1 MTNIDKPKMK
11 AVIDIGTN
19 SCRLFIAHIEDG
31 KIINKILKIMEIT
44 RLGQDVDKTRIL
56 REDAM
61 VRTIETLKFFRK
73 KIDEYGV
80 EDIKVTATSAT
91 RDSKNREEFI
101 SRVKVETNFEIH
113 CITGEEEGK
122 LSFSGAVSEFSEK
135 IMVFDIGGG
144 STEFILGDKNNIE
157 YIESFNVGAVRVGEK
172 FFKEKNNLLDGKLW
186 VRETL
191 KKLSKYKDK
200 SFELVGVAGT
210 VTTHV
215 SVLLEME
222 EYDTDRVHMY
232 RLTKE
237 DILKNLDK
245 FLSRSLEERKK
256 IIGLHPKRAEVII
269 PGTYILLWIME
280 ILKRDEIIVSE
291 SDILEGM
298 MMDVQ

>member
-1 MTNIDKPKMK
+1 MINTHIKKTK

-19 SCRLFIAHIEDG
+19 SCRLFIAHVEDG
-31 KIINKILKIMEIT
+31 KITDKLLKLMEIT
-44 RLGQDVDKTRIL
+44 RLGQDVDKTRVL
-56 REDAM
+56 RQDAM
-61 VRTIETLKFFRK
+61 DRTIETLKFYRK

-80 EDIKVTATSAT
+80 EEVKVTATSAT

-101 SRVKVETNFEIH
+101 SRVKSETNLEIH
-113 CITGEEEGK
+113 CITGEEEGR
-122 LSFSGAVSEFSEK
+122 LSFSGAVSEFDET

-172 FFKEKNNLLDGKLW
+172 FFKEKVELLNGEVW
-186 VRETL
+186 VKEIL
-191 KKLSKYKDK
+191 KKLSKYKDQ
-200 SFELVGVAGT
+200 SFRLVGVAGT

-232 RLTKE
+232 RLIKK

-245 FLSRSLEERKK
+245 FLSLSLEERKK
-256 IIGLHPKRAEVII
+256 IPGLHPKRAEVII
-269 PGTYILLWIME
+269 PGTYLLLWIME
-280 ILKRDEIIVSE
+280 VLERDEIIVSE

-298 MMDVQ
+298 MTNE

>member
-1 MTNIDKPKMK
+1 MINTHKKKIK

-19 SCRLFIAHIEDG
+19 SCRLFIACIENG
-31 KIINKILKIMEIT
+31 KITDKILKLMEIT

-56 REDAM
+56 RQDAM
-61 VRTIETLKFFRK
+61 DRTVEALKLYRR
-73 KIDEYGV
+73 KIDEYGA
-80 EDIKVTATSAT
+80 EEIKVTATSAT

-101 SRVKVETNFEIH
+101 SRVKAETNLEIH
-113 CITGEEEGK
+113 CITGEEEGR
-122 LSFSGAVSEFSEK
+122 LSFSGAVSEFDEK

-157 YIESFNVGAVRVGEK
+157 YIESFNVGAVRLGEK
-172 FFKEKNNLLDGKLW
+172 FFKGKEDLLNGEVW
-186 VRETL
+186 VKEIL
-191 KKLSKYKDK
+191 KKLSKYKDQ
-200 SFELVGVAGT
+200 SFRLVGVAGT

-232 RLTKE
+232 KLTKK

-245 FLSRSLEERKK
+245 FSRLSLEERKK
-256 IIGLHPKRAEVII
+256 IVGLHPKRAEVII
-269 PGTYILLWIME
+269 PGTYLLLWIME
-280 ILKRDEIIVSE
+280 VLERDKIIVSE

-298 MMDVQ
+298 MTHE

>member
-1 MTNIDKPKMK
+1 MINTNIKKTK

-19 SCRLFIAHIEDG
+19 SCRLFIAHIENG
-31 KIINKILKIMEIT
+31 RITNKILKLMEIT
-44 RLGQDVDKTRIL
+44 RLGQDVNKTKVL
-56 REDAM
+56 RQDAM
-61 VRTIETLKFFRK
+61 DRTIETLKRYRK

-91 RDSKNREEFI
+91 RDSKNREDFI
-101 SRVKVETNFEIH
+101 SRVKQETNLEIH

-122 LSFSGAVSEFSEK
+122 LSFSGAVSEFNEK

-157 YIESFNVGAVRVGEK
+157 YIESFNVGAVRLGEK
-172 FFKEKNNLLDGKLW
+172 FFKEKDNLLNGEIW
-186 VRETL
+186 VKEIL
-191 KKLSKYKDK
+191 KKMFKYKDQ
-200 SFELVGVAGT
+200 SFKLVGVAGT
-210 VTTHV
+210 VTANV

-222 EYDTDRVHMY
+222 VYDTDRVHMY
-232 RLTKE
+232 RLTKK

-256 IIGLHPKRAEVII
+256 IVGLHPKRAEVII
-269 PGTYILLWIME
+269 PGTYLLLWIME
-280 ILKRDEIIVSE
+280 VLQRDEIIVSE

-298 MMDVQ
+298 MMNEQ

>member
-1 MTNIDKPKMK
+1 MIDLEVKRTK

-19 SCRLFIAHIEDG
+19 SCRLFIASIKNG
-31 KIINKILKIMEIT
+31 KIIKKILKLMEIT
-44 RLGQDVDKTRIL
+44 RLGQDVDKTRVL
-56 REDAM
+56 SQEAM
-61 VRTIETLKFFRK
+61 DRTIETLKFYRK

-80 EDIKVTATSAT
+80 EEIKVTATSAT

-101 SRVKVETNFEIH
+101 SRVKAEANLDIH

-122 LSFSGAVSEFSEK
+122 LSFSGAVSEFDEE

-172 FFKEKNNLLDGKLW
+172 FFKEKEDLLNGEDW
-186 VRETL
+186 VKETL
-191 KKLSKYKDK
+191 KKLSKYKDQ
-200 SFELVGVAGT
+200 SFKLVGVAGT

-222 EYDTDRVHMY
+222 EYDTHRVHMY
-232 RLTKE
+232 KLTKKE
-237 DILKNLDK
+237 ILKNLDK
-245 FLSRSLEERKK
+245 FLKLSLKERKE

-269 PGTYILLWIME
+269 PGTYLLLWIME
-280 ILKRDEIIVSE
+280 VLGRDEIIVSD

-298 MMDVQ
+298 MINEQ